1 MKPVALRMVWQVA
14 QAVSVPVLGMG
25 GISTGEDAV
34 EFMLAGATA
43 VAVGT
48 ANFVNPTATVDVIDG
63 IIDYCEMPGR
73 QRRQRADRSPA
84 MLTAFDS
91 IPARDRVIVALDCD
105 AWEAIALADKLEG
118 HAKWLKIGMTLYY
131 AERPG
136 HRRRCSRR
144 RGFNVFL
151 DLKFHDIPH
160 QVQGAARSAAASG
173 ADMLTMHTVGG
184 TAMMEAGQRGAEE
197 RRGGVRR
204 GRAGDPRHHGAHLHE
219 SPRRLR
225 PPAST
230 RPLPEQVA
238 ALAAQAKEAGI
249 SGVVAS
255 PQEAAALREILG
267 PDAFIVTPGVRPA
280 GAALGDQS
288 RVATPAQAFANGAS
302 HIVVGRPITEADDP
316 VAAFEALAAELE

>member
-1 MKPVALRMVWQVA
+1 
-14 QAVSVPVLGMG
+14 
-25 GISTGEDAV
+25 
-34 EFMLAGATA
+34 
-43 VAVGT
+43 
-48 ANFVNPTATVDVIDG
+48 
-63 IIDYCEMPGR
+63 
-73 QRRQRADRSPA
+73 

-91 IPARDRVIVALDCD
+91 VPARDRVIVALDCD

-131 AERPG
+131 AEGPAIVKMFK
-136 HRRRCSRR
+136 R

-197 RRGGVRR
+197 GAAEYGGDVPATL
-204 GRAGDPRHHGAHLHE
+204 GITVLTSM
-219 SPRRLR
+219 SPEAL
-225 PPAST
+225 AAT
-230 RPLPEQVA
+230 GVARPLPEQVA
-238 ALAAQAKEAGI
+238 ALAAQGQ
-249 SGVVAS
+249 GGGH
-255 PQEAAALREILG
+255 LRRGGLAPGGGCLARDLG
-267 PDAFIVTPGVRPA
+267 ARRLHRHSRRAPA

-302 HIVVGRPITEADDP
+302 HIVVGRPITEAPDP
-316 VAAFEALAAELE
+316 VAAFEAIAAELE

>member
-1 MKPVALRMVWQVA
+1 M
-14 QAVSVPVLGMG
+14 
-25 GISTGEDAV
+25 
-34 EFMLAGATA
+34 
-43 VAVGT
+43 
-48 ANFVNPTATVDVIDG
+48 
-63 IIDYCEMPGR
+63 
-73 QRRQRADRSPA
+73 
-84 MLTAFDS
+84 
-91 IPARDRVIVALDCD
+91 ALDCD

-131 AERPG
+131 AEGPAIVKMFK
-136 HRRRCSRR
+136 R

-197 RRGGVRR
+197 GAAEYGGDVPATL
-204 GRAGDPRHHGAHLHE
+204 GITVLTSMSPEALAGTGVA
-219 SPRRLR
+219 
-225 PPAST
+225 

-267 PDAFIVTPGVRPA
+267 PDAFIVTPGVRRPA
-280 GAALGDQS
+280 PPWETRAAWQRPPRPS
-288 RVATPAQAFANGAS
+288 RTVPPTSWWAGPS
-302 HIVVGRPITEADDP
+302 PRRPIP
-316 VAAFEALAAELE
+316 WRPSRPSPRNWSSSKAFYP

>member
-1 MKPVALRMVWQVA
+1 
-14 QAVSVPVLGMG
+14 
-25 GISTGEDAV
+25 
-34 EFMLAGATA
+34 
-43 VAVGT
+43 
-48 ANFVNPTATVDVIDG
+48 
-63 IIDYCEMPGR
+63 
-73 QRRQRADRSPA
+73 

-91 IPARDRVIVALDCD
+91 VPARDRVIVALDCD

-131 AERPG
+131 AEGPAIVKMFK
-136 HRRRCSRR
+136 R

-197 RRGGVRR
+197 GAAEYGGDVPATL
-204 GRAGDPRHHGAHLHE
+204 GITVLTSM
-219 SPRRLR
+219 SPEAL
-225 PPAST
+225 AAT
-230 RPLPEQVA
+230 GVERPLPEQVA

-255 PQEAAALREILG
+255 PQEAAALREIL
-267 PDAFIVTPGVRPA
+267 GVRPA

-302 HIVVGRPITEADDP
+302 HIVVGRPITEAPDP
-316 VAAFEALAAELE
+316 VAAFEAIAAELE

>member
-1 MKPVALRMVWQVA
+1 
-14 QAVSVPVLGMG
+14 
-25 GISTGEDAV
+25 
-34 EFMLAGATA
+34 
-43 VAVGT
+43 
-48 ANFVNPTATVDVIDG
+48 
-63 IIDYCEMPGR
+63 
-73 QRRQRADRSPA
+73 

-91 IPARDRVIVALDCD
+91 IPARDRVIAALDCD

-131 AERPG
+131 AEGPAIVKMFK
-136 HRRRCSRR
+136 R

-197 RRGGVRR
+197 GAAEYGGDVPATL
-204 GRAGDPRHHGAHLHE
+204 GITVLTSM
-219 SPRRLR
+219 SPEAL
-225 PPAST
+225 AAT
-230 RPLPEQVA
+230 GVARPLPEQVA

-280 GAALGDQS
+280 PPWETRAAWPRPPRPS
-288 RVATPAQAFANGAS
+288 RTERRTSWWAGPSPRRTIPWRPSRPSPRNWSSSKAFY
-302 HIVVGRPITEADDP
+302 P
-316 VAAFEALAAELE
+316 